1 MGVME
6 LNDDKRAIDD
16 ISIADAVALGKASC
30 HSLTR
35 TFSKKPRKNIDIAN
49 NYKRDCAL
57 SAI

>member
-1 MGVME
+1 ME

-16 ISIADAVALGKASC
+16 ISIAEAVALGKASC

-35 TFSKKPRKNIDIAN
+35 TFSKKPRMNIDIAN